1 MKPVLTAILTV
12 SLLGAGFAA
21 PVLAQNVGEKP
32 AARDLPFV
40 LKPVAKLENPWAIAA
55 LPDGSVLVT
64 GKAGKMWHVS
74 QSGTRTITGLPQ
86 VQYRGQN
93 GLLDVA
99 VPPDFAATR
108 EVYVTYVSRDNA
120 LVLAR
125 GVLDG
130 HHLAGLKTLW
140 KQTPGGRGQPGG
152 IIAFGPDGMLYL
164 SVGDRMQAETAQEPG
179 NPRGKIL
186 RLTREGKAA
195 PGNPHYD
202 KGGVRAET
210 WSEGHRNPYGL
221 AFTPDGRL
229 WGHEMGPRGGDELN
243 LIEPGRNYGWNAVS
257 NGRHYS
263 GLPIPDHDTR
273 PEFEPPRLWWT
284 PVIAP
289 SGMAVYAGREFPEWR
304 GDMLI
309 GGLAGSGLALIAGD
323 GSDQL
328 ARWDL
333 QMRVRDVA
341 VGPQGQ
347 VWIIE
352 DAGDGALYRLVAK

>member
-1 MKPVLTAILTV
+1 MTRFS
-12 SLLGAGFAA
+12 SLLLSLALAA
-21 PVLAQNVGEKP
+21 PAFAQNVGEKP
-32 AARDLPFV
+32 ATRDWPFT
-40 LKPVAKLENPWAIAA
+40 LKAVAELQSPWAIAA
-55 LPDGSVLVT
+55 LPDASVLVT
-64 GKAGKMWHVS
+64 GKAGRMWHVGP
-74 QSGTRTITGLPQ
+74 SGARELSDLPK

-99 VPPDFAATR
+99 VPPDFDATR
-108 EVYVTYVSRDNA
+108 EVYLTYVSRGNA

-125 GVLDG
+125 GTLDG
-130 HHLAGLKTLW
+130 DRIAGLKTLW
-140 KQTPGGRGQPGG
+140 QQTPGGRGQPGG

-164 SVGDRMQAETAQEPG
+164 SVGDRMQPDTAQDPD

-186 RLTREGKAA
+186 RLTRDGKAA
-195 PGNPHYD
+195 PGNPNYD

-210 WSEGHRNPYGL
+210 WTEGHRNPYGL
-221 AFTPDGRL
+221 AFTPDGKL
-229 WGHEMGPRGGDELN
+229 WEHEMGPRGGDELN
-243 LIEPGRNYGWNAVS
+243 LIEPGRNYGWNEIS
-257 NGRHYS
+257 NGTHYS

-273 PEFEPPRLWWT
+273 PEFEPPKLWWT

-289 SGMAVYAGREFPEWR
+289 SGMTVYEGGDFPQWR

-309 GGLAGSGLALIAGD
+309 GGLAGSGVALIAGD

-333 QMRVRDVA
+333 EMRVRDVA

-352 DAGDGALYRLVAK
+352 DADDGALYRLVPN